1 MSPISTVSAVDSHG
15 LPCQLL
21 RLCLQVND
29 LGTGEYVSSFSAAK
43 AATYQVTV
51 THGNT
56 NIAGSPFSAVV
67 VPADIAAS
75 ASYAM
80 GEGLQ
85 NAVCGQKVRTCQS
98 ITAYSMKLP
107 MAHP

>member
-21 RLCLQVND
+21 ILCLQVND

-56 NIAGSPFSAVV
+56 NIAGSPFALFLR
-67 VPADIAAS
+67 
-75 ASYAM
+75 
-80 GEGLQ
+80 GEGAISCKCNVLYLNQ
-85 NAVCGQKVRTCQS
+85 PSTTGS
-98 ITAYSMKLP
+98 
-107 MAHP
+107 